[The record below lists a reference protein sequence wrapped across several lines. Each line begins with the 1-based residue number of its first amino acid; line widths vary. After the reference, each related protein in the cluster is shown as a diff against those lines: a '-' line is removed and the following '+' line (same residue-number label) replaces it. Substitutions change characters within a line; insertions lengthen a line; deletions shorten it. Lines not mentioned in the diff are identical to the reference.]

1 MLKKILIM
9 AASMLVCVPVF
20 AADTPVTTPQAS
32 AQPNAQPNAQPS
44 GEMMGNTCA
53 GCHGTQGRMVSE
65 AFMPL
70 AGMKQS
76 TFIKG
81 MTDFRSGARPAS
93 LMGHVARG
101 YTDEQIKAMAEYFAA
116 IKP

>member
-1 MLKKILIM
+1 MSQCFLSKHIRVAGFALAM
-9 AASMLVCVPVF
+9 VMSFPLAAASPSVP
-20 AADTPVTTPQAS
+20 
-32 AQPNAQPNAQPS
+32 QPT

-53 GCHGTQGRMVSE
+53 GCHGTHGRMVSE

-70 AGMKQS
+70 AGMKQAS
-76 TFIKG
+76 FIKA
-81 MTDFRSGARPAS
+81 MTDFRSGARPAT

-101 YTDEQIKAMAEYFAA
+101 YSDEQIKAMAEFFAA

>member
-1 MLKKILIM
+1 MLKKTLIM
-9 AASMLVCVPVF
+9 AASMLVCMPVF
-20 AADTPVTTPQAS
+20 AADTPVTTAQAS
-32 AQPNAQPNAQPS
+32 AQAS

-53 GCHGTQGRMVSE
+53 GCHGTHGRMVSE

-70 AGMKQS
+70 AGMKQ
-76 TFIKG
+76 TAFIKA
-81 MTDFRSGARPAS
+81 MTDFRSGARPAT

-101 YTDEQIKAMAEYFAA
+101 NSDEQIKAKAEFFAA

>member
-1 MLKKILIM
+1 MSQRILSRPVRAMGIFL
-9 AASMLVCVPVF
+9 ASVMSFPLF
-20 AADTPVTTPQAS
+20 ADPAPTPQA
-32 AQPNAQPNAQPS
+32 S

-53 GCHGTQGRMVSE
+53 GCHGTHGRMVSE

-76 TFIKG
+76 TFIKA
-81 MTDFRSGARPAS
+81 MTDFRSGSRPAT

-101 YTDEQIKAMAEYFAA
+101 YNDEQIKAMADYFAA

>member
-1 MLKKILIM
+1 MLKKISIV
-9 AASMLVCVPVF
+9 AASTLVCMPLF
-20 AADTPVTTPQAS
+20 AAEPSAPTVQA
-32 AQPNAQPNAQPS
+32 AAQPS

-70 AGMKQS
+70 AGMKQ
-76 TFIKG
+76 TAFIKA
-81 MTDFRSGARPAS
+81 MTDFRSGARPAT

-101 YTDEQIKAMAEYFAA
+101 YSDEQVKAMAEFFAA